1 MDVLAVHYLLC
12 TVLGNL
18 EALVVLVDVAGDV
31 AGDGDGRVRG
41 EVVLGDWGGRV
52 FLVESGELV
61 GGGARDRIAL

>member
-31 AGDGDGRVRG
+31 AGDGHGGVRG

-61 GGGARDRIAL
+61 GGGAGDRIAL